1 MTESRLR
8 KVYARTKLE
17 ELTQLFDLGIV
28 LVTPGVMAL
37 LDERQQ
43 AQFLARHWRGN
54 FGKHGNFWDIV
65 ETLTDDELEH
75 GAMETNEDSKLNAI
89 AIRTGGDVHNIVLSV
104 YEHQERTFWILTHI
118 GQYTTLLL
126 PSEY

>member
-1 MTESRLR
+1 MTEPKLR
-8 KVYARTKLE
+8 KVYDRTKLE

-28 LVTPGVMAL
+28 LVTPAVMAL

-43 AQFLARHWRGN
+43 SEFLARHWRGN

-65 ETLTDDELEH
+65 QTLTDDELQH
-75 GAMETNEDSKLNAI
+75 GAMETSEDGRLNAI
-89 AIRTGGDVHNIVLSV
+89 AIKTNGDVHNIVLSV
-104 YEHQERTFWILTHI
+104 YEQEQTFWILTHI